1 MHGSSIFPAEVVDVS
16 DHGFWLQ
23 LADEK
28 LYLAFRDFPWFV
40 GVSLSQLQALQR
52 PSVDHL
58 YWPALDID
66 LSIASIRD
74 PAAFPLLAS
83 TTK

>member
-1 MHGSSIFPAEVVDVS
+1 MHGITIFPAEVVGIS

-23 LADEK
+23 LPDEK
-28 LYLAFRDFPWFV
+28 LYLAFSDFPWFS
-40 GVSLSQLQALQR
+40 GVSPALLQALQR
-52 PSVDHL
+52 PGADHL

-74 PAAFPLLAS
+74 PAAFPLLAAAP
-83 TTK
+83 K